1 MNAPN
6 SENPTSLVTDEPPLN
21 RTHRPWVSMVLSL
34 FVTGLGQF
42 LAGERVTGLKWFFGI
57 LFLQLLMTWELASSV
72 VPGVYLGVAVGLV
85 AFVCWVWMLVR
96 SWQRMPRLSFLR
108 WFFVIGTV
116 AAVNFL
122 TPILVKSLF
131 QPFKVPT
138 GGMEPTI
145 QGGERRPDGSRNGGD
160 HVFVVKYA
168 YWFSEPKRGDIV
180 VFRTSDVSPALPVG
194 EFFVKRVAGIAGDA
208 LSVKQDRLH
217 IGGAPVTGPASL
229 AALSFPPVR
238 NGKHLVAEGE
248 TYQVPANSFFVVG
261 DNTTNSFDSRFFG
274 PIPRHAIIGRVS
286 KAYWPWNRAG
296 AVDRH
301 VEPRRNDHER
311 VIVPP

>member
-1 MNAPN
+1 MSAPNPDPSNAP
-6 SENPTSLVTDEPPLN
+6 ETPELAARP
-21 RTHRPWVSMVLSL
+21 THRPWVSLVLSL
-34 FVTGLGQF
+34 FLAGLGQF
-42 LAGERVTGLKWFFGI
+42 LAGDRAAGLKWFFGI
-57 LFLQLLMTWELASSV
+57 LFFQLLMTWALASPV
-72 VPGVYLGVAVGLV
+72 VPGVGLGVAAGLV
-85 AFVCWVWMLVR
+85 ASACWVWMLVR
-96 SWQRMPRLSFLR
+96 SWKRMPRLSFLR
-108 WFFVIGTV
+108 WLCVIGAV

-122 TPILVKSLF
+122 TPILVKSFF

-145 QGGERRPDGSRNGGD
+145 QGGERRPDGTRNAGD
-160 HVFVVKYA
+160 HFFVVKYA

-180 VFRTSDVSPALPVG
+180 VFRTSDVSPELRPG
-194 EFFVKRVAGIAGDA
+194 EFFVKRVAGIAGDT

-217 IGGAPVTGPASL
+217 IGGAPVTDPSSL

-248 TYQVPANSFFVVG
+248 TYQVPANSYFVVG
-261 DNTTNSFDSRFFG
+261 DNTTNSLDSRFFG
-274 PIPRHAIIGRVS
+274 PVPRHAIIGRVS

-301 VEPRRNDHER
+301 VEPRRNDHQR